1 MIRVLLVDDERMV
14 CAHLRSLLA
23 TTGDVE
29 VVAEA
34 YDGAEAVEQAMTHR
48 PDVVLLD
55 VRMPVVDGLV
65 AAERLTRL
73 PDPPKVI
80 MLTTFDLD
88 EYVYR
93 ALRAGAVG
101 FLLKDTRPED
111 IITVVRVVAAG
122 NAMLAPSVTRRLIA
136 EFAHGDGGA
145 RERAR
150 RAVAGLTGRERDVLA
165 GLGEGLSNAEIA
177 GRLYLEETTVKGYVS
192 QVLTKLGCANR
203 TQAALVAHDAGLTRR

>member
-14 CAHLRSLLA
+14 CAHLRALLA
-23 TTGDVE
+23 TAGDVE

-136 EFAHGDGGA
+136 EFAQGDGGA